1 MSIRF
6 REWAYHVRD
15 SDRNLAA
22 IVVYVA
28 ALVVTGGLWAAFF
41 VTRSGL
47 FALALDLAPVLW
59 LWPVALLAAWFR
71 FGVVDR
77 AVGVMDGPSVSI
89 ATVAALLVSAGLVA
103 LSLLVTVVDHV
114 SDRSVLEVARL
125 GLVAVSWGASA
136 LLASFLVALMP
147 CSWRLCRS
155 ATATVAVGV
164 SAAMPV
170 VLVVLAW
177 KLLGL
182 VGLT

>member
-1 MSIRF
+1 MSTRF
-6 REWAYHVRD
+6 GEWACRVRD

-22 IVVYVA
+22 IVVYVV
-28 ALVVTGGLWAAFF
+28 ALVVIGGLWAAFF
-41 VTRSGL
+41 VTGSGW
-47 FALALDLAPVLW
+47 FGLALDLAPALW

-71 FGVVDR
+71 FGFVDR
-77 AVGVMDGPSVSI
+77 AVQVIDGSPAAV

-103 LSLLVTVVDHV
+103 LSLIVTVVGDGWG
-114 SDRSVLEVARL
+114 RSVLEVARL

-136 LLASFLVALMP
+136 LLASLLAALMP
-147 CSWRLCRS
+147 RSWCLCRS

-177 KLLGL
+177 ALLGL
-182 VGLT
+182 VGLA

>member
-1 MSIRF
+1 MSDRF
-6 REWAYHVRD
+6 REWAYRVRD

-22 IVVYVA
+22 IVVHVA
-28 ALVVTGGLWAAFF
+28 ALVVIGGLWAAFL
-41 VTRSGL
+41 VTPSGW
-47 FALALDLAPVLW
+47 FGLALDLAPALW

-71 FGVVDR
+71 FGFVDR
-77 AVGVMDGPSVSI
+77 AVGVVDRSSASV
-89 ATVAALLVSAGLVA
+89 ATVAALFVSAGLVA
-103 LSLLVTVVDHV
+103 LSLLATAIGDLPV
-114 SDRSVLEVARL
+114 RSVLEVARL

-136 LLASFLVALMP
+136 LLASLLAVLMP
-147 CSWRLCRS
+147 RSWCLCRS

-177 KLLGL
+177 ALLGL

>member
-1 MSIRF
+1 MTGRF
-6 REWAYHVRD
+6 REWAYRVRD
-15 SDRNLAA
+15 GDRELAA
-22 IVVYVA
+22 IVVSVV

-41 VTRSGL
+41 VTGSGWVG
-47 FALALDLAPVLW
+47 LALDLAPALW

-71 FGVVDR
+71 FGFVDR
-77 AVGVMDGPSVSI
+77 AVGVVDRSSASV

-103 LSLLVTVVDHV
+103 LSLVVTVVDDA
-114 SDRSVLEVARL
+114 SGRSVLEVARV

-136 LLASFLVALMP
+136 LLASLLAALMP
-147 CSWRLCRS
+147 RYWHLRRS

-177 KLLGL
+177 ALLGL